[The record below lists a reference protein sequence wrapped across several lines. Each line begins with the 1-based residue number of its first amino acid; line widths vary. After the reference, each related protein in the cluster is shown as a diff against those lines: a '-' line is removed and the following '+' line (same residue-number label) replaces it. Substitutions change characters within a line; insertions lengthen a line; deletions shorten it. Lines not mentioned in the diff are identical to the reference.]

1 MRFLKRNSL
10 IFRNARSNKLAVS
23 AFGEISMDTT
33 RSVRVP
39 KGETQERPTRPEN
52 GQIRYNTS
60 TNQLEA
66 YAQNSW
72 RSIRFKE
79 SGNITQQT
87 LGIGDASE
95 TIFGPLTP
103 TPPSISQSGSTW
115 GGQNLIVLVENVFQL
130 FNTNYLVLQNPPGRD
145 PGYYLEF
152 LGPVPYGKP
161 VTVLHG
167 FDQ

>member
-23 AFGEISMDTT
+23 AFGEVSMETT
-33 RSVRVP
+33 RSLRVP
-39 KGETQERPTRPEN
+39 KGETQERPNRPEN

-60 TNQLEA
+60 TNELEA
-66 YAQNSW
+66 YAQNAW
-72 RSIRFKE
+72 RTIRFKE
-79 SGNITQQT
+79 SGKIVQQT

-103 TPPSISQSGSTW
+103 VPPSIVQSNSTW
-115 GGQNLIVLVENVFQL
+115 GGQNLLVFVENVFQL
-130 FNTNYLVLQNPPGRD
+130 FNTNYTVIQNPPGRD

-152 LGPVPYGKP
+152 LGPVPYSKP